1 MDGSAIL
8 MKPWFM
14 RRFYLCEETMFAP
27 DTPSILRPPCAVP
40 EKEFLARC
48 IHCGQ
53 CAQVC
58 PHGSIVMR
66 SGFAHLIDYAR
77 HTPEVL
83 PETKPCYLCMKCPP
97 VCPSGALTTDIMDM
111 AKRAAMDEIVK
122 AEGKASGASNEDKA
136 KADNMTMAKASAAG
150 NIAAMSEANM
160 GQAYILQDRCHNHNG
175 GIMCWTCYDRC
186 PLRGKAIVLAGG
198 FTPAVTEACVG
209 CGICQYVGPVMS
221 TGVLEKAIFVV
232 PKGAS
237 QPSGTIDTL
246 PPPVLK
252 PTSPVSPNV
261 PVSAHEPTSVHE
273 CTEGAMC
280 YDSSYASFYASSN
293 DSIENSMGNSMDGVT
308 HISLMKAKV

>member
-1 MDGSAIL
+1 
-8 MKPWFM
+8 
-14 RRFYLCEETMFAP
+14 MFAP
-27 DTPSILRPPCAVP
+27 DTPSILRPPCAAP

-66 SGFAHLIDYAR
+66 SGFEHLVDYAR
-77 HTPEVL
+77 HTPEIF
-83 PETKPCYLCMKCPP
+83 PESKPCYLCMKCPP
-97 VCPSGALTTDIMDM
+97 VCPSGALTTDIMDL
-111 AKRAAMDEIVK
+111 AQRAAMAEIMQDE
-122 AEGKASGASNEDKA
+122 EGRASSKSNEDKA
-136 KADNMTMAKASAAG
+136 KADRVLMAKATAAA

-160 GQAYILQDRCHNHNG
+160 GQAYILQDRCHNHTG

-209 CGICQYVGPVMS
+209 CGICEYVCPVMAS
-221 TGVLEKAIFVV
+221 GALEKAIFVV
-232 PKGAS
+232 PKGAP

-252 PTSPVSPNV
+252 PTTPVSPNV
-261 PVSAHEPTSVHE
+261 SEMGRPDHGVH
-273 CTEGAMC
+273 GASLYARD
-280 YDSSYASFYASSN
+280 YDSN
-293 DSIENSMGNSMDGVT
+293 DDIMVNSIENSMQEFHS
-308 HISLMKAKV
+308 ISSTMQKA